1 MLAFMEN
8 FWDLFLLSAPWL
20 LFGLF
25 VAAMMKVWVPMGWL
39 QKHLGDNSTKSVV
52 KGALFGAPI
61 PLCSCGVIPT
71 AIQLRRNGASKG
83 ATVSFLS
90 ATPETGVDSIS
101 VSYALLGPVF
111 AIVRPVAAILSA
123 ITAGLL
129 VGKTADSSPA
139 PAPKSSCCSDTKPSC
154 CSTSKPS
161 CCNTDVKSGK
171 QPAPVATGMSSKGFW
186 GKMTDGLQY
195 STGKLLDDFY
205 LTLVIGLFFA
215 ALVQTLVPMD
225 TLAQYGGSI
234 WMMALMVLISVPMY
248 VCATSSTPIAA
259 ALMLMGVSPGA
270 ALVFMQAGPATNIAT
285 IGVVH
290 NELGKRALG
299 AYLFGVIVM
308 SVLFGWL
315 FDQALNY
322 FDINIQT
329 ALMDEHSVV
338 PHWLELASAVLL
350 LALMLR
356 LSVNK
361 VRGRWQAALG

>member
-1 MLAFMEN
+1 MQTFLEN
-8 FWDLFLLSAPWL
+8 FWGIFLLSAPWL

-39 QKHLGDNSTKSVV
+39 QKHLGDNSAKSVV
-52 KGALFGAPI
+52 KGAIFGAPL

-71 AIQLRRNGASKG
+71 AMQLRRNGASKG

-101 VSYALLGPVF
+101 VSYALLGPIF
-111 AIVRPVAAILSA
+111 AVVRPVAAILSA

-129 VGKTADSSPA
+129 VGKTSAK
-139 PAPKSSCCSDTKPSC
+139 PKQPEAAEAASSCCSTTKPTC
-154 CSTSKPS
+154 CS
-161 CCNTDVKSGK
+161 SGASSAPK
-171 QPAPVATGMSSKGFW
+171 VSPDPLAAAQPRSAGFW
-186 GKMTDGLQY
+186 AKTEAGLEY
-195 STGKLLDDFY
+195 SAGKLLSDFY
-205 LTLVIGLFFA
+205 ITLLIGLFFA

-259 ALMLMGVSPGA
+259 ALMMMGVSPGA

-285 IGVVH
+285 IGVVY
-290 NELGKRALG
+290 NELGRRALG
-299 AYLFGVIVM
+299 AYLFGVVVM

-322 FDINIQT
+322 FGINIQS
-329 ALMDEHSVV
+329 AIASQHSVV
-338 PHWLELASAVLL
+338 PYWLELSAAILL
-350 LALMLR
+350 LALILR
-356 LSVNK
+356 LVVKRFKN
-361 VRGRWQAALG
+361 